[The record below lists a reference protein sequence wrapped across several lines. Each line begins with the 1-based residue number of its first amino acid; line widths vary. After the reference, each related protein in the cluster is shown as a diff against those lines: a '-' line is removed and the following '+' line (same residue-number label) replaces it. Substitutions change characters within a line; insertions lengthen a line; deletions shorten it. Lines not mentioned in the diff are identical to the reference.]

1 MKKILFII
9 SIIFITSLSFRVAGA
24 NDAGT
29 NDSALDNFALHPKE
43 MDFEFDGVFGRFD
56 RQSIQRGFQVYKEIC
71 STCHSLKL
79 VSYRNLADV
88 GFSEDEIKQIA
99 SDYTVTDGPN
109 DDGEMFDRPAL
120 PSDRFVSPYAND
132 KAAAAANGGAIP
144 VDFSLIAKAR
154 HEGPNYIYSLITG
167 FTDAPDGFPS
177 VVGKYYNPYFAGRQ
191 ISMPPPI
198 TDDGQIE
205 YKDGTYAT
213 KEQMAIDIV
222 NFLEWAAEPEL
233 EWRKKM
239 GVRTMIFLVIL
250 LVILVIAK
258 KMIWKKV
265 K

>member
-1 MKKILFII
+1 MGGLRFISCWREIL
-9 SIIFITSLSFRVAGA
+9 SV
-24 NDAGT
+24 
-29 NDSALDNFALHPKE
+29 
-43 MDFEFDGVFGRFD
+43 RF
-56 RQSIQRGFQVYKEIC
+56 
-71 STCHSLKL
+71 STVRL
-79 VSYRNLADV
+79 
-88 GFSEDEIKQIA
+88 Q
-99 SDYTVTDGPN
+99 T
-109 DDGEMFDRPAL
+109 
-120 PSDRFVSPYAND
+120 
-132 KAAAAANGGAIP
+132 
-144 VDFSLIAKAR
+144 
-154 HEGPNYIYSLITG
+154 
-167 FTDAPDGFPS
+167 
-177 VVGKYYNPYFAGRQ
+177 
-191 ISMPPPI
+191 PI